1 MQVIRTLKILFKM
14 LKTCVILNKK
24 QFMRGG
30 QLACAEKC
38 TLAFVWCPLTLMM
51 VRSAANPF
59 TLLELTK
66 IVAISA
72 AILFEPCLLGNIQFV
87 CWENHL
93 YRYTSFITL
102 RKTILFLMSAWSGL
116 TWFVVPLALSQP
128 PLIFQPSDGR
138 CGPGN
143 KYCFYWI
150 LLHNKIY
157 RS

>member
-1 MQVIRTLKILFKM
+1 MLQNALKPLS
-14 LKTCVILNKK
+14 
-24 QFMRGG
+24 
-30 QLACAEKC
+30 
-38 TLAFVWCPLTLMM
+38 VWCPLTLMM
-51 VRSAANPF
+51 VRSAASPF

-72 AILFEPCLLGNIQFV
+72 AILFQPCLSSLFV
-87 CWENHL
+87 EQNYL
-93 YRYTSFITL
+93 NRYTSFITL

-143 KYCFYWI
+143 EHCF
-150 LLHNKIY
+150 LLDSTLPCLIRYTATNNL
-157 RS
+157 SG